1 VPRKNTKTKAPWGEY
16 KVLSEGFGYKVRE
29 IRISPGHQTSYKYH
43 MRRNETWIIISG
55 TGHVTTEGTLHDACP
70 GKVFFIPQGAKHR
83 AKCKYNSKEPF
94 VYVEVQTGDELEDD
108 DLVRIDDDYGR

>member
-1 VPRKNTKTKAPWGEY
+1 
-16 KVLSEGFGYKVRE
+16 
-29 IRISPGHQTSYKYH
+29 
-43 MRRNETWIIISG
+43 M
-55 TGHVTTEGTLHDACP
+55 CP